1 VSGAVTVLSCVV
13 RGWPVGPVL
22 YGSGVTVQT
31 AARAAL
37 DAAQSRAGVVVR
49 SLTDLSELHD
59 ARHIF
64 DAVWPSVAGGSQ
76 VQANLLRAIVH
87 AGGHAS
93 AAYVGD
99 RPVAAAFGFCGRHRG
114 ADGTWHDLLHSH
126 MAAVLDEYR
135 DRHIGSA
142 LKLHQRVW
150 ALEQSIPVITWSF
163 DPLVRRNA
171 RLNVLKLG
179 VEVRGYEV
187 NFYGD
192 MDDAL
197 NSGDPSDRVFAW
209 WVVDSE
215 RAARA
220 AGDGIEPLTDFEIE
234 SDDRRFVIELPD
246 DIVALRSTDPDAAR
260 QWRLLVRDRLTS
272 AFADGSVIIG
282 IDSTGNYVLE
292 RHRP

>member
-1 VSGAVTVLSCVV
+1 MSGAVTVLSCVV

-99 RPVAAAFGFCGRHRG
+99 QPVAAAFGFCGRHRG

-220 AGDGIEPLTDFEIE
+220 AGGGIEPLTDFEIE

-260 QWRLLVRDRLTS
+260 QWRLLVRDRLMS

>member
-1 VSGAVTVLSCVV
+1 
-13 RGWPVGPVL
+13 
-22 YGSGVTVQT
+22 
-31 AARAAL
+31 
-37 DAAQSRAGVVVR
+37 
-49 SLTDLSELHD
+49 
-59 ARHIF
+59 
-64 DAVWPSVAGGSQ
+64 
-76 VQANLLRAIVH
+76 
-87 AGGHAS
+87 
-93 AAYVGD
+93 
-99 RPVAAAFGFCGRHRG
+99 
-114 ADGTWHDLLHSH
+114 
-126 MAAVLDEYR
+126 MAAVLDDFR

-150 ALEQSIPVITWSF
+150 AFEHSIPVITWSF

-220 AGDGIEPLTDFEIE
+220 AVGALEPLTSAEIE
-234 SDDRRFVIELPD
+234 SDDGRFVVELPD
-246 DIVALRSTDPDAAR
+246 DIVALRSSDPDAAR
-260 QWRLLVRDRLTS
+260 RWRLLVRDRLTR
-272 AFADGSVIIG
+272 AFSDSSVIVG
-282 IDSTGNYVLE
+282 IDTSGNYVLE

>member
-1 VSGAVTVLSCVV
+1 M

-22 YGSGVTVQT
+22 YGSGVTNET

-49 SLTDLSELHD
+49 SLTDLSELND

-64 DAVWPSVAGGSQ
+64 DTVWPSVVGGSQ

-114 ADGTWHDLLHSH
+114 ADGAWHDLLHSH
-126 MAAVLDEYR
+126 MAAVLDDFR
-135 DRHIGSA
+135 DRHIGAA

-150 ALEQSIPVITWSF
+150 AFEQSIPVITWSF

-220 AGDGIEPLTDFEIE
+220 AVGALEPLTSAEIE
-234 SDDRRFVIELPD
+234 SDDGRFVVELPD
-246 DIVALRSTDPDAAR
+246 DIVALRSSDPDAAR
-260 QWRLLVRDRLTS
+260 RWRLLVRERLTR
-272 AFADGSVIIG
+272 AFSDSSVIVG
-282 IDSTGNYVLE
+282 IDTSGNYVLE

>member
-1 VSGAVTVLSCVV
+1 
-13 RGWPVGPVL
+13 
-22 YGSGVTVQT
+22 
-31 AARAAL
+31 
-37 DAAQSRAGVVVR
+37 
-49 SLTDLSELHD
+49 
-59 ARHIF
+59 
-64 DAVWPSVAGGSQ
+64 
-76 VQANLLRAIVH
+76 
-87 AGGHAS
+87 
-93 AAYVGD
+93 
-99 RPVAAAFGFCGRHRG
+99 
-114 ADGTWHDLLHSH
+114 
-126 MAAVLDEYR
+126 MAAVLDDYR

-142 LKLHQRVW
+142 LKQHQRVW

-197 NSGDPSDRVFAW
+197 NAGDPSDRVFAW
-209 WVVDSE
+209 WFVGSE

-220 AGDGIEPLTDFEIE
+220 ARERLEPLTAAEIE
-234 SDDRRFVIELPD
+234 SDDRRFVIELPE
-246 DIVALRSTDPDAAR
+246 DIVALRSSDPDGAR
-260 QWRLLVRDRLTS
+260 RWRLLVRDRLTS

-282 IDSTGNYVLE
+282 IDFAGNYVLE

>member
-1 VSGAVTVLSCVV
+1 M
-13 RGWPVGPVL
+13 L
-22 YGSGVTVQT
+22 YGSGVTVESQ
-31 AARAAL
+31 ARAAL
-37 DAAQSRAGVVVR
+37 DAAQSRAGVSIR

-59 ARHIF
+59 ARHVF

-93 AAYVGD
+93 AAYIDD
-99 RPVAAAFGFCGRHRG
+99 RPVAAAFGFCGRHPG
-114 ADGTWHDLLHSH
+114 ADGAWHDLLHSH

-209 WVVDSE
+209 WVVDSQ

-220 AGDGIEPLTDFEIE
+220 AAGGLQPFTAAEIATDG
-234 SDDRRFVIELPD
+234 RRFVIEIPD
-246 DIVALRSTDPDAAR
+246 DIVALRSSDPHAAR
-260 QWRLLVRDRLTS
+260 RWRLLLRDRLMS

-292 RHRP
+292 RHHP

>member
-1 VSGAVTVLSCVV
+1 M
-13 RGWPVGPVL
+13 
-22 YGSGVTVQT
+22 
-31 AARAAL
+31 
-37 DAAQSRAGVVVR
+37 
-49 SLTDLSELHD
+49 
-59 ARHIF
+59 
-64 DAVWPSVAGGSQ
+64 AGGSQ

-99 RPVAAAFGFCGRHRG
+99 QPVAAAFGFCGRHRG

-220 AGDGIEPLTDFEIE
+220 AGGGIEPLTDFEIE
-234 SDDRRFVIELPD
+234 ADDRRFVIELPD

-260 QWRLLVRDRLTS
+260 QWRLLVRDRLMS
-272 AFADGSVIIG
+272 AFADGSVIVG